1 MAIFLLVLLVSV
13 QGFLRLDDG
22 IANVRSSICNFDS
35 LKSYGAAYKA
45 AHSVGGRGHTFTY
58 NNKLYTTD
66 CNDRGD
72 YRNDLD
78 TRCHLD

>member
-22 IANVRSSICNFDS
+22 IANVRSSIYNLDS

-45 AHSVGGRGHTFTY
+45 AHSVGGRGHTY
-58 NNKLYTTD
+58 
-66 CNDRGD
+66 RGD

-78 TRCHLD
+78 TRCNLD